1 MLSIKQF
8 LEAELEKKDT
18 TYLQKAVIGY
28 LLNQEDKDILGHL
41 EDIIEHGGVS
51 GIITD
56 LIYYDECRSFAIEH
70 MDEILELME
79 QYGIDITV
87 NELSGGSASTFY
99 SHLAWLG
106 FEQTCYTLKEEF
118 DNQ

>member
-1 MLSIKQF
+1 MLAFKQF
-8 LEAELEKKDT
+8 LEAELEKEDT

-56 LIYYDECRSFAIEH
+56 LIYYDECQTFAIEH
-70 MDEILELME
+70 MDEILEITK
-79 QYGIDITV
+79 QYGLDMTV

-99 SHLAWLG
+99 SRLAWLG
-106 FEQTCYTLKEEF
+106 FEQTCYTLKGEF
-118 DNQ
+118 DIQ